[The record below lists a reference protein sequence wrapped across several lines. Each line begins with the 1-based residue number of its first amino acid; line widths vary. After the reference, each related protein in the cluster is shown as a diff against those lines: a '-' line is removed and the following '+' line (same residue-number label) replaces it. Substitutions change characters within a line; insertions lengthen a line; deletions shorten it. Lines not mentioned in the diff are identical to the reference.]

1 MRCEPPTKRE
11 SCAPPAVV
19 VSRASEPGFAALPAW
34 ATYQSRKRWETS
46 AGSAAHTPSTARSK
60 TLRVSASGMF
70 CSFQVSL
77 VMASHSRARGAV
89 QGRSSGRVAASASMR
104 PMSAATSPMLGNGA
118 SGELAGN
125 GVRCPSQL
133 RMV

>member
-1 MRCEPPTKRE
+1 M
-11 SCAPPAVV
+11 
-19 VSRASEPGFAALPAW
+19 
-34 ATYQSRKRWETS
+34 
-46 AGSAAHTPSTARSK
+46 
-60 TLRVSASGMF
+60 RVSASGMF

-104 PMSAATSPMLGNGA
+104 PMSAATSPSA
-118 SGELAGN
+118 SGTARAASCAGN

-133 RMV
+133 RMRLALVVGLERPDADGPGAGQQAVLRRADPLAAHLGDLTAAERGR